1 MEKSTKNW
9 LMGCGIGCGAVLV
22 ILILLII
29 TGVLFI
35 KNTVSFF
42 KESSDIAA
50 NLSELYGDVGDY
62 APEPD
67 GSIKRQ
73 RIEAFLTAREKTAPV
88 REKLERTIAVL
99 EEVRKRGD
107 TRGARTPGQGLRVIK
122 NAFGMIP
129 QLGEFYA
136 GRNRALL
143 EAEMSLG
150 EYFYIYSIAYYSW
163 LGKSPGDG
171 PGFRIVRRGG
181 VWNAEEWEGGEDLE
195 ERWRRMSE
203 QINPLILPMLR
214 NQLAALREQTE
225 RLSNENWE
233 EMLEAE
239 IEAMERDNSRIPW
252 QDGLPD
258 LTELSLRLFRQRFL
272 DAYSLLSNIFEILP
286 D

>member
-181 VWNAEEWEGGEDLE
+181 VWNAEEWEGREDLE

>member
-1 MEKSTKNW
+1 MDKSKKNW

-35 KNTVSFF
+35 RNTVSFF
-42 KESSDIAA
+42 KESSDIAV
-50 NLSELYGDVGDY
+50 NLSELYGDIEDY
-62 APEPD
+62 VPEPD

-107 TRGARTPGQGLRVIK
+107 TSGARTPGQGLRVIK

-143 EAEMSLG
+143 EAEMGLG

-195 ERWRRMSE
+195 ERRRRMSE

-258 LTELSLRLFRQRFL
+258 LTELPLRLFRQRFL
-272 DAYSLLSNIFEILP
+272 DTYSLLSNIFEILP